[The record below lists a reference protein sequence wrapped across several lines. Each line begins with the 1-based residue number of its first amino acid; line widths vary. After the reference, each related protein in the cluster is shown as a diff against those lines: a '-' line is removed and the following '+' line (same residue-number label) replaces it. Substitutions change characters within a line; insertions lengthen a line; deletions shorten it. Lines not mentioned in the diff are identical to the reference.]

1 MSEELQ
7 GIQYA
12 QSNGIGLGRLKDGP
26 GEVRKSQG
34 IKDLEHFFMGNR

>member
-26 GEVRKSQG
+26 GERGKKKPG
-34 IKDLEHFFMGNR
+34 Y